1 MFKKP
6 EVLLYIEKA
15 YELSKVRD
23 NVFAEN
29 LSFTYDFNLESFRV
43 KFVRVMS
50 SLSIVQLFLGFQL
63 WHLVGRREEA
73 GSLVQQ
79 DTFIMT

>member
-15 YELSKVRD
+15 YELSKVSD
-23 NVFAEN
+23 HVFTEN
-29 LSFTYDFNLESFRV
+29 LSVTYDFNLESFRV
-43 KFVRVMS
+43 KCVRVMS
-50 SLSIVQLFLGFQL
+50 SLSIMQLFLGFQL
-63 WHLVGRREEA
+63 CHLVGRREEA